1 MMVKMK
7 IPKNMTEE
15 EVIETIQKVV
25 RRVSYN
31 FKFAFYDVE
40 DIEQEAFI
48 IGMEALD
55 RYDEKRPL
63 ENFLFVHIKN
73 RLKNFKRDNYI
84 RYEPEKPWNKDVRK
98 MAKKSLIEP
107 INLDNVMDYSS
118 DSMKQPDDFI
128 DVIHTKEYLEF
139 IDRHLDMSYRGDYLR
154 MLHGVHV
161 PKPRRDEIIETIRD
175 LLRENLDEEG
185 KI

>member
-73 RLKNFKRDNYI
+73 RLKNFNRDNYI
-84 RYEPEKPWNKDVRK
+84 R
-98 MAKKSLIEP
+98 
-107 INLDNVMDYSS
+107 
-118 DSMKQPDDFI
+118 
-128 DVIHTKEYLEF
+128 
-139 IDRHLDMSYRGDYLR
+139 
-154 MLHGVHV
+154 
-161 PKPRRDEIIETIRD
+161 
-175 LLRENLDEEG
+175 
-185 KI
+185 

>member
-1 MMVKMK
+1 MK
-7 IPKNMTEE
+7 IPKNMTKE
-15 EVIETIQKVV
+15 EVVETIQKVIK
-25 RRVSYN
+25 RVSHN

-84 RYEPEKPWNKDVRK
+84 RYEPEKPWDKDMRK
-98 MAKKSLIEP
+98 MAKKSLMEP
-107 INLDNVMDYSS
+107 VNIDNVVDYSS
-118 DSMKQPDDFI
+118 DGMKQGDDF
-128 DVIHTKEYLEF
+128 VEAIHQKEYLEF
-139 IDRHLDMSYRGDYLR
+139 IDRHLNVSLRGDYLR

-161 PKPRRDEIIETIRD
+161 PKPRRDEIIETIQD
-175 LLRENLDEEG
+175 LLKENLDEEG

>member
-1 MMVKMK
+1 MK

-15 EVIETIQKVV
+15 EVIETIQNVV
-25 RRVSYN
+25 KRVSYN

-55 RYDEKRPL
+55 RYDETRPL

-84 RYEPEKPWNKDVRK
+84 RYEPEKPWSNDVRK
-98 MAKKSLIEP
+98 VAKKSLMEP
-107 INLDNVMDYSS
+107 VNIDNVTDYSN
-118 DSMKQPDDFI
+118 DSMKHRDDFI
-128 DVIHTKEYLEF
+128 DIVHKKEYLEF
-139 IDRHLDMSYRGDYLR
+139 IDRNLSISLRGDYLR

-161 PKPRRDEIIETIRD
+161 PKPRRDEIIETIQD
-175 LLRENLDEEG
+175 LLKENLDEKG
-185 KI
+185 

>member
-1 MMVKMK
+1 MVKMK
-7 IPKNMTEE
+7 IPKNMTKE
-15 EVIETIQKVV
+15 EVIETIQKVAK
-25 RRVSYN
+25 RVSYN
-31 FKFAFYDVE
+31 FRFAFYDVE

-55 RYDEKRPL
+55 RYDETRPL

-98 MAKKSLIEP
+98 IAKKSLMEP
-107 INLDNVMDYSS
+107 INLDNVMDYTNNNMS
-118 DSMKQPDDFI
+118 QPDDFI
-128 DVIHTKEYLEF
+128 DAIQKKEYLEF
-139 IDRHLDMSYRGDYLR
+139 IDRNLDMSYRGDYLR